1 VKTLDRYLLREVL
14 GYLVSALLAVVLLF
28 LGGAVY
34 EVLAPLVAKG
44 AEAWVV
50 LQYLAYRVPEALAR
64 GLPVAYLFALLL
76 FLSRLAE
83 DSELKALL
91 ALGVARG
98 RVLLPFLALGGGLA
112 LLAFLLGEG
121 WAPESLKRGQDLLR
135 KTVLQKPRA
144 LLAPGSSFLDAEGRV
159 VYVGQV
165 GAQGELGEIR
175 LLSPAEVV
183 LAQRGRLE
191 GGVLRVEEGLR
202 ITYEGSRPRTVA
214 RFQRGEVALSELSYE
229 PWTNPAQGMSL
240 EALRK
245 EIARLRGMGLKASLE
260 ATTYYRRFAEPAA
273 SLSFAL
279 FGVGLAFFLP
289 GSRSLGLV
297 GVGVLTF
304 FYYAT
309 WSVGRVLGEQ
319 GVVPPALAAWGPN
332 LLYGGLGLFL
342 FLWRRR

>member
-1 VKTLDRYLLREVL
+1 MRTLDRYLLREVL
-14 GYLVSALLAVVLLF
+14 GYLVSGLFVVVLLF

-44 AEAWVV
+44 AEAWAV
-50 LQYLAYRVPEALAR
+50 LQYLAYRVPEALVR

-91 ALGVARG
+91 ALGVSRT
-98 RVLLPFLALGGGLA
+98 RVLLPFLLLGGGLA
-112 LLAFLLGEG
+112 LLAFVLGES
-121 WAPESLKRGQDLLR
+121 WAPESLRRGQDLLR

-144 LLAPGSSFLDAEGRV
+144 LLLPGSSFLDADGRV

-165 GAQGELGEIR
+165 GEELEEIR
-175 LLSPAEVV
+175 LLSSNEVV
-183 LAQRGRLE
+183 LAERGRLKE
-191 GGVLRVEEGLR
+191 GVLEVQNGLR

-214 RFQRGEVALSELSYE
+214 RFERGEVALSELSYE
-229 PWTNPAQGMSL
+229 PWTNPAQGMGL
-240 EALRK
+240 GALR
-245 EIARLRGMGLKASLE
+245 EEVGRLRKMGLKASLE

-279 FGVGLAFFLP
+279 FGVGLAFALP

-309 WSVGRVLGEQ
+309 WSVSRVLGEQ
-319 GVVPPALAAWGPN
+319 GVVHPALAAWGPN
-332 LLYGGLGLFL
+332 LLYGLLGLL
-342 FLWRRR
+342 LLWRRR

>member
-1 VKTLDRYLLREVL
+1 MRTLDRYLLREVL
-14 GYLVSALLAVVLLF
+14 GYLVSGLFVVVLLF

-50 LQYLAYRVPEALAR
+50 LQYLAYRVPEALVR
-64 GLPVAYLFALLL
+64 GIPVAYLFALLL
-76 FLSRLAE
+76 LLSRLAE

-91 ALGVARG
+91 ALGVSKT

-112 LLAFLLGEG
+112 LLAFTLGES
-121 WAPESLKRGQDLLR
+121 WAPESLRRGQDLLR

-165 GAQGELGEIR
+165 GEELGEIR
-175 LLSPAEVV
+175 LLSPSEVV

-191 GGVLRVEEGLR
+191 EGVLKVEKGLR
-202 ITYEGSRPRTVA
+202 ITYEESRPRTVA
-214 RFQRGEVALSELSYE
+214 RFERGEVALSELSYE
-229 PWTNPAQGMSL
+229 PWTNPAQGLSL
-240 EALRK
+240 KALK
-245 EIARLRGMGLKASLE
+245 EEIARLRGVGLKASLE
-260 ATTYYRRFAEPAA
+260 ATTYHRRFAEPAA

-332 LLYGGLGLFL
+332 LLYGLLGLLL
-342 FLWRRR
+342 FLWGRR